1 MSDQIKL
8 LEAYTRLDGFKNNIP
23 QTPNSVQES
32 YVHQYHLI
40 LDLLEETSKYNLS
53 GFRVPPHEISP
64 LIASVDADEGVKYT
78 EGRFCKR
85 PILMMKVDAVLSF
98 FKILMNNTDNT
109 NKEIIGFRP
118 E

>member
-8 LEAYTRLDGFKNNIP
+8 LEAYTRLDGFKNNVPQYLLSIP
-23 QTPNSVQES
+23 ES
-32 YVHQYHLI
+32 YIQQYHLI
-40 LDLLEETSKYNLS
+40 LDLLEETAKFNLS
-53 GFRVPPHEISP
+53 GFHVPPHEVSP
-64 LIASVDADEGVKYT
+64 LLASFSPEEGETYT
-78 EGRFCKR
+78 KDRFCKR

-98 FKILMNNTDNT
+98 FKILMDNTNNT